1 MSTLIPL
8 KYGCRRLILVG
19 DPKQLPAT
27 VFSETA
33 TQVKRALVC
42 PYDSAIYRLGF
53 GSEATVI
60 RLLISCDSAIHKL
73 GFGALSAIYRLFSRL
88 LTGVAL
94 AQHNYEQSLFQRL
107 QLAGLPVRML
117 TTQYRMNPA
126 ISVFPGDYI
135 KSKNSRAYS

>member
-1 MSTLIPL
+1 MQSISLPQAVEVLTLIPL

-33 TQVKRALVC
+33 TQVKRALVS
-42 PYDSAIYRLGF
+42 PYDSAIYRLFIGYF
-53 GSEATVI
+53 IGY
-60 RLLISCDSAIHKL
+60 
-73 GFGALSAIYRLFSRL
+73 YRLHSRL
-88 LTGVAL
+88 LTGVAS

-135 KSKNSRAYS
+135 KSKNRICSRHSTG

>member
-60 RLLISCDSAIHKL
+60 RLLISCNSAIYRL
-73 GFGALSAIYRLFSRL
+73 FIGYYRLFSRL